1 MKKRRVSAYTR
12 IGERI
17 ATLSRGRQLE
27 LSEVLGISQQ
37 SVSKKLRGTRP
48 ILVSDLEKLSKHYNV
63 SLTYFFEDPEHS
75 EMPPEL
81 ATACARA
88 KESSG
93 PFRDIVVRLSK
104 LPDPV
109 LEYVAPIIS
118 AVDRS
123 ADRNYRPGGR
133 R

>member
-1 MKKRRVSAYTR
+1 MRKRGVSGYKKL
-12 IGERI
+12 GDRI
-17 ATLSRGRQLE
+17 AALSRGRQRE

-48 ILVSDLEKLSKHYNV
+48 ILVSDLEKLSRHYNV
-63 SLTYFFEDPEHS
+63 SLAYFFEDPEHN

-109 LEYVAPIIS
+109 LEYVAPVIS
-118 AVDRS
+118 AVERS
-123 ADRNYRPGGR
+123 ADRTYRSGAKR
-133 R
+133 